1 MVDTRENI
9 VTTKQGKLQGSKE
22 NNLFV
27 FKGIPFAAPP
37 VGDLRWKPPQP
48 VSAWEG
54 VRPALKYGN
63 ISLQNLMPAGG
74 PIAIGT
80 PEAQSED
87 CLYLNVYS
95 PGLDVKKR
103 PVMVWIH
110 GGAFSIGSG
119 SEQMFRSGTIAE
131 RGDVVL
137 VTVNY
142 RLGALGFLN
151 LDKVTGGKIPS
162 TGNEGLLDQVAALE
176 WVRDNIINFGG
187 DPDNVTIFG
196 ESAGGMSVSCLMVLP
211 KARGLF
217 HKAIIESAVGAIG
230 RPLENSI
237 YTAETFLKIAEISD
251 DDIDALMTMPPEKI
265 LELQTK
271 VALETDQGE
280 APCIPVADGV
290 IMPLMPLEAFSN
302 GTAANVP
309 TMIGSNLDEQ
319 KLFSLMNPLHMKMDD
334 QNLIKLLARNVPVED
349 IPMIIDVYKKERGKR
364 GEPVRPFDLYSALNT
379 DIMFRNIALHIT
391 EAQRDHGMPVYNYLF
406 TWKSPALGGA
416 LGAAH
421 ALEVGFVFGTMDD
434 MFCGKGPAAD
444 RLSEQMQDAW
454 TAFARTGNPS
464 CESMGKWPE
473 YGTERKT
480 MIISDDCHVE
490 KAIYEEERKIWE
502 KAGNVNLNNML

>member
-1 MVDTRENI
+1 MAETQENI
-9 VTTKQGKLQGSKE
+9 VNTKQGKLQGKKD
-22 NNLFV
+22 NNLYV

-37 VGDLRWKPPQP
+37 VGNLRWMPPQP

-54 VRPALKYGN
+54 IRPALEYGN
-63 ISLQNLMPAGG
+63 IAPQNLMPEVGPVAAGK
-74 PIAIGT
+74 
-80 PEAQSED
+80 PEPQSED
-87 CLYLNVYS
+87 CLYLNVYT
-95 PGLDVKKR
+95 PGPDNKKR

-119 SEQMFRSGTIAE
+119 SMGMFQSGSLAE

-137 VTVNY
+137 VTTNY

-176 WVRDNIINFGG
+176 WVRDNIMNFGG

-211 KARGLF
+211 GARNLF
-217 HKAIIESAVGAIG
+217 HRAIIESAVGAIA

-237 YTAETFLKIAEISD
+237 YTAETFLKIAEISPD
-251 DDIDALMTMPPEKI
+251 DTDGLMNMPPEKI
-265 LELQTK
+265 LEVQTK

-290 IMPLMPLEAFSN
+290 IMPLMPLEAFSK
-302 GTAANVP
+302 GTAAKVP
-309 TMIGSNLDEQ
+309 TIIGSNLDEQ
-319 KLFSLMNPLHMKMDD
+319 KLFSLMNPLHMKMDE
-334 QNLIKLLARNVPVED
+334 QYLEKLLARNVPEEN
-349 IPMIIDVYKKERGKR
+349 IPMIIDVYKNEKEKR
-364 GEPVRPFDLYSALNT
+364 EEPVRPFDLYSAINT
-379 DIMFRNIALHIT
+379 DIMFRNIALHII
-391 EAQRDHGMPVYNYLF
+391 EAQRDNGVPVFNYLF

-434 MFCGKGPAAD
+434 LFCGTGPAAD

-454 TAFARTGNPS
+454 TTFAHTGDPS
-464 CESMGKWPE
+464 CENLGEWPE

-480 MIISDDCHVE
+480 MIISEECRIE
-490 KAIYEEERKIWE
+490 KAVYEEERKIW
-502 KAGNVNLNNML
+502 KRVGHVDLNKML

>member
-1 MVDTRENI
+1 MEYI
-9 VTTKQGKLQGSKE
+9 VNTKQGKIQGLKN

-27 FKGIPFAAPP
+27 FKGIPFAKPP
-37 VGDLRWKPPQP
+37 VGNLRWMPPQP
-48 VSAWEG
+48 AASWKG
-54 VRPALKYGN
+54 VRPAGDYGT
-63 ISLQNLMPAGG
+63 IAPQKLMPAGG
-74 PIAIGT
+74 PIAVGT
-80 PEAQSED
+80 SEPQSED

-95 PGLDVKKR
+95 TGLDDKKR

-119 SEQMFRSGTIAE
+119 SEAMFRTGSLAK

-137 VTVNY
+137 VTLNY
-142 RLGALGFLN
+142 RLGGLGFLN

-176 WVRDNIINFGG
+176 WVRDNIKGFGG

-196 ESAGGMSVSCLMVLP
+196 ESAGGMSVACLMVLP

-217 HKAIIESAVGAIG
+217 HKAIIESAVGAIA

-237 YTAETFLKIAEISD
+237 YTAETFLKIAGISS
-251 DDIDALMTMPPEKI
+251 DDIDGLMSMPPERV
-265 LELQTK
+265 LEVQAK

-280 APCIPVADGV
+280 APCIPVADGE

-302 GTAANVP
+302 GKAARVP
-309 TMIGSNLDEQ
+309 TVIGSNLDEQ
-319 KLFSLMNPLHMKMDD
+319 KLFSLMNPLHAKMDN
-334 QNLIKLLARNVPVED
+334 QKLVNLLARNVPEEN
-349 IPMIIDVYKKERGKR
+349 IPLVIDVYKKEKEKR
-364 GEPVRPFDLYSALNT
+364 GEPVKPLDLYSAINT

-391 EAQRDHGMPVYNYLF
+391 ESQRAHGLPVYNYLF
-406 TWKSPALGGA
+406 TWKSPALGGD

-421 ALEVGFVFGTMDD
+421 ALEIGFVFGTMDD
-434 MFCGKGPAAD
+434 IFCGTGPAAD
-444 RLSEQMQDAW
+444 RLSKQMQDAW
-454 TAFARTGNPS
+454 TAFAHSGNPS

-490 KAIYEEERKIWE
+490 KAVFEEERKVWE
-502 KAGNVNLNNML
+502 KAGPVDLNKML